1 MHDFI
6 LVYFLLL
13 NVLPFYLTVQK
24 EKWNKDLASN
34 KDLLFLFF
42 LSLILSTKEKMG
54 SNFFSYR
61 IEYINAVRVS
71 HKKKGC

>member
-42 LSLILSTKEKMG
+42 L
-54 SNFFSYR
+54 
-61 IEYINAVRVS
+61 VS
-71 HKKKGC
+71 HLIYKGKNGK